1 MTIVA
6 DDIEQ
11 AAIAASAGVAGGLL
25 VDGEWTPTERT
36 FPVTDPATGKVLA
49 QVADATV
56 EHGLAA
62 LDSIVAAAPAWAA
75 VPLRERAEL
84 LRRAFDLLVARKEEF
99 ARLIS
104 AEMGKPLAE
113 ARGEVDYGAEFLR
126 WYSEEVARPEGE
138 YRRSP
143 DGGSRLLVSRRPV
156 GPCLLITPWN
166 FPLAMATR
174 KIAAALAAGCT
185 AVIKPAAETPLTTI
199 AFADLLLEAGLPPG
213 VLNVVTTADAPGV
226 CGALLAD
233 GRIRKLSF
241 TGSTAVGRVLIS
253 QCGPHVVRPS
263 MELGGNAPFIVDA
276 DADLPRAVDG
286 AMLAKM
292 RNMGEACTAANR
304 FLVHRS
310 VATEFTSL
318 LTERITSL
326 TLGHGLDPSSQVGP
340 LIDEKARVSLRELV
354 DDALGAGATLHTGGR
369 AVDGP
374 GTFFEPAVLGD
385 VPVGARMFREEIF
398 GPVVGITVFDDLD
411 EAVEMA
417 NSTEYG
423 LVGYLYTRDVERAL
437 RYAERL
443 EFGMVAINRALVS
456 NAAAPFGGIKQSG
469 LGREGGREGINDYL
483 DLQYV
488 AIDA

>member
-1 MTIVA
+1 MR
-6 DDIEQ
+6 
-11 AAIAASAGVAGGLL
+11 SGLL
-25 VDGEWTPTERT
+25 IGGERITTEDV
-36 FPVTDPATGKVLA
+36 FEVLDPATGEPIA

-56 EHGLAA
+56 AQGLAA
-62 LDSIVAAAPAWAA
+62 LDSVSAAAPAWAA
-75 VPLRERAEL
+75 VPSRERAEI
-84 LRRAFDLLVARKEEF
+84 LRRAFDAVLGRREEF

-113 ARGEVDYGAEFLR
+113 ARAEVDYGAEFLR
-126 WYSEEVARPEGE
+126 WYSEEAARPAGE

-143 DGGSRLLVSRRPV
+143 DGGSRLLVSRRPI

-185 AVIKPAAETPLTTI
+185 AIVKPAPQTPLTTI
-199 AFADLLLEAGLPPG
+199 KFAELLLEAGVPAG
-213 VLNVVTTADAPGV
+213 VLNVVTTLDAAGV

-241 TGSTAVGRVLIS
+241 TGSTAVGRLLIA
-253 QCGPHVVRPS
+253 QCGRHVVRPS

-276 DADLPRAVDG
+276 DADLERAVDG
-286 AMLAKM
+286 AMVAKM

-310 VATEFTSL
+310 VAEEFSTL
-318 LTERITSL
+318 LAQRMAAL
-326 TLGHGLDPSSQVGP
+326 AVGPGLESASQVGP
-340 LIDEKARVSLRELV
+340 VIDEAAREKLTGLV
-354 DDALGAGATLHTGGR
+354 DDAVAQGAQIRTGGKPIS
-369 AVDGP
+369 GP
-374 GTFFEPAVLGD
+374 GTFFEPTVLTG
-385 VPVGARMFREEIF
+385 VVAGARMFSEEIF
-398 GPVVGITVFDDLD
+398 GPVAGITPFDDLD
-411 EAVEMA
+411 EAVRVA
-417 NSTEYG
+417 NATEYG
-423 LVGYLYTRDVERAL
+423 LVAYLYSGNVERAL
-437 RYAERL
+437 RTAEQL
-443 EFGMVAINRALVS
+443 DFGMVGINRALVS

-488 AIDA
+488 ALDA